1 MYNINMVNKMEQ
13 KMSKEEQIGF
23 HKGSLATLAKEKEEF
38 SRILNIVEQL
48 IQMHMMSLKDLG
60 VDVEKLSSGAEA
72 EEKPVEKKK
81 PIEDIL

>member
-1 MYNINMVNKMEQ
+1 MAE
-13 KMSKEEQIGF
+13 KMSKDEQIGF

-38 SRILNIVEQL
+38 SRILSIVEQL

-60 VDVEKLSSGAEA
+60 VDVEKLSQAEDKK
-72 EEKPVEKKK
+72 ETKKEKKK